1 MSEMNGND
9 TLSEL
14 LKKVSAPPVSESID
28 TVDTAPVLTEGD
40 EILVLGE
47 DFDFEGFQ
55 VVRREF
61 FAHLR
66 EPSCTFNNCKFSVNN
81 ACLQKFPNSDYA
93 QVLVNREKKILALR
107 PCAEGARD
115 SFMWCSI
122 QKGKRKPK
130 AITCKLFYAKIVSL
144 MGWNPDYRYKL
155 LGKVIQAN
163 DEYLLAFDLTATEVY
178 QKTFV
183 EGEKPKTSRKPVFPA
198 EWQDQFGL
206 PYSEHRQSL
215 QINIFDDYAIFA
227 VKENGEE
234 DGGETKATP
243 PGAMVSTN

>member
-1 MSEMNGND
+1 MNDNGNN
-9 TLSEL
+9 TLTEL
-14 LKKVSAPPVSESID
+14 LKMVSPSATSGSGESVAD
-28 TVDTAPVLTEGD
+28 TSPALQEGD
-40 EILVLGE
+40 EVVVLGE

-81 ACLQKFPNSDYA
+81 ACLVKFPNSDYA

-115 SFMWCSI
+115 SFMWCSM

-144 MGWNPDYRYKL
+144 MGWNPNYRYKL

-178 QKTFV
+178 QKTIV
-183 EGEKPKTSRKPVFPA
+183 EGEKPKVSRKPVFPA

-206 PYSEHRQSL
+206 PFSEHKQSL
-215 QINIFDDYAIFA
+215 QINIFDNYAIFA
-227 VKENGEE
+227 VKESGELE
-234 DGGETKATP
+234 SSETSLAT
-243 PGAMVSTN
+243 TNV

>member
-1 MSEMNGND
+1 MNDNNGNN
-9 TLSEL
+9 TLTEL
-14 LKKVSAPPVSESID
+14 LKMVSPS
-28 TVDTAPVLTEGD
+28 TASGGGNPIEEAVPVLKEGD
-40 EILVLGE
+40 EVVVLGE
-47 DFDFEGFQ
+47 DFDFDGFQ

-66 EPSCTFNNCKFSVNN
+66 EPSCSFNNCKFSVNS
-81 ACLQKFPNSDYA
+81 ACLVKFPNSDYA

-144 MGWNPDYRYKL
+144 MGWNPNYRYKL

-163 DEYLLAFDLTATEVY
+163 DEFLLAFDLTATEVY

-183 EGEKPKTSRKPVFPA
+183 EGEKPKVSRKPVFPA

-206 PYSEHRQSL
+206 PYSEHKQSL
-215 QINIFDDYAIFA
+215 QINIFDNYAIFA
-227 VKENGEE
+227 VKESGELE
-234 DGGETKATP
+234 NSDPTP
-243 PGAMVSTN
+243 ANTNV